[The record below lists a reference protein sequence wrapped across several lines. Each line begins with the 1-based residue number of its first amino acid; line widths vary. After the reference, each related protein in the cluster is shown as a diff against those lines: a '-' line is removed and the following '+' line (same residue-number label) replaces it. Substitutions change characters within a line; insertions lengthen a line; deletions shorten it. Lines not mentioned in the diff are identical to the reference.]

1 MWDVYENAIYTLMIV
16 YTFQNLQI
24 IDLKDIMGKSHDPWL
39 HMDRSIMREEKHSV
53 KIFFFFFFFLE
64 ILLWVA
70 TYVIDN
76 LGLNVNYKKS

>member
-1 MWDVYENAIYTLMIV
+1 MIV

-53 KIFFFFFFFLE
+53 KIFFFWRYCYELP
-64 ILLWVA
+64 LML
-70 TYVIDN
+70 
-76 LGLNVNYKKS
+76 

>member
-24 IDLKDIMGKSHDPWL
+24 IDLKDIMGKSHDLWL

-53 KIFFFFFFFLE
+53 KIFFFFFFLE
-64 ILLWVA
+64 ILLRVA

>member
-24 IDLKDIMGKSHDPWL
+24 IDLKDIMGKSHDLWL

-53 KIFFFFFFFLE
+53 KILFLE
-64 ILLWVA
+64 ILLRVA

>member
-53 KIFFFFFFFLE
+53 KIFFFFFWRYCYELP
-64 ILLWVA
+64 LML
-70 TYVIDN
+70 
-76 LGLNVNYKKS
+76 

>member
-1 MWDVYENAIYTLMIV
+1 MWDVYENAIYTLMVV

-24 IDLKDIMGKSHDPWL
+24 IDLKDIMGKSHDLWL

-53 KIFFFFFFFLE
+53 KILFLE
-64 ILLWVA
+64 ILLRVS

-76 LGLNVNYKKS
+76 LGLSVNCKKS

>member
-24 IDLKDIMGKSHDPWL
+24 IDLKDIMGKSHDLWL

-53 KIFFFFFFFLE
+53 KIFFWRFCYELQLMSYITWGVE
-64 ILLWVA
+64 RKL
-70 TYVIDN
+70 
-76 LGLNVNYKKS
+76 

>member
-24 IDLKDIMGKSHDPWL
+24 IDLKDIMGKSHDLWL

-53 KIFFFFFFFLE
+53 KIFFLE
-64 ILLWVA
+64 ILLRVA

-76 LGLNVNYKKS
+76 LGLSVNCKKS

>member
-1 MWDVYENAIYTLMIV
+1 MWDLYENATYTLMIV

-24 IDLKDIMGKSHDPWL
+24 IDLKDIMGKSHDLWL

-53 KIFFFFFFFLE
+53 KILFLE
-64 ILLWVA
+64 ILLRVS

-76 LGLNVNYKKS
+76 LGLSVNCKKS

>member
-1 MWDVYENAIYTLMIV
+1 MWDVYENAMYTLMIV

-24 IDLKDIMGKSHDPWL
+24 IDLKDIMGKSHDLWL

-53 KIFFFFFFFLE
+53 KIFFLE
-64 ILLWVA
+64 ILLRVA

-76 LGLNVNYKKS
+76 LGLSVNCKKS